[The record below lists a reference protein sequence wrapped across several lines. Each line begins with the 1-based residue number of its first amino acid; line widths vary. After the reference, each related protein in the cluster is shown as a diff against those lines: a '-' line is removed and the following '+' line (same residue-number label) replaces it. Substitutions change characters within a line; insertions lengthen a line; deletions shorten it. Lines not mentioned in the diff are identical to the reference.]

1 MIMQAKN
8 PPLSYIF
15 LLGKVIR
22 FVSALL
28 ALGAV
33 AFGLTACGGGGG
45 GSDGSTGN
53 DDSKKPGSNSSAV
66 ADYAPE
72 TGHFYGVK
80 LESYN
85 QWFTMYANG
94 SAATRSSGMNL
105 GTMGGYWSY
114 RKTGANKGQIHFTNM
129 TCELGYGVWMKFNYS
144 GEITFES
151 ATKCY
156 IYGTY
161 SSSTSSGRNNSG
173 TWSGSYKIT
182 KL

>member
-1 MIMQAKN
+1 MQAKN
-8 PPLSYIF
+8 PPSLSYIF

-45 GSDGSTGN
+45 GGSDGSTGN
-53 DDSKKPGSNSSAV
+53 DDNKKPGSNSSAV

-94 SAATRSSGMNL
+94 GAATRSSGMNL

-114 RKTGANKGQIHFTNM
+114 QKTGVNKGNISFTRM
-129 TCELGYGVWMKFNYS
+129 TCQIGVGYSMTFGYS
-144 GEITFES
+144 GTIEFLS
-151 ATKCY
+151 DTKCY
-156 IYGTY
+156 ISGSYEG
-161 SSSTSSGRNNSG
+161 SSTSGNRYNG
-173 TWSGSYKIT
+173 VWSGSYTIT